1 MSSANL
7 SVNIQPWSQ
16 YKDHV
21 TNVQQ
26 RIGTEVLNLVYDVAN
41 EDGSLRQVPFW
52 FMFAPRAGH
61 RRHRPMN
68 AELMICQPIGVE
80 LNGGVYTGREKL
92 ANEKL
97 DFVAKRHW
105 MMYPGIYPTD
115 LPKDVETDEAR
126 QGHRQIT
133 LNDLQLGID
142 KGYIWICENDIWCD
156 DEGTDFWMPYC
167 PSETTVDVE
176 LEADVED

>member
-26 RIGTEVLNLVYDVAN
+26 HIGTEVLNLVYDVAN

-80 LNGGVYTGREKL
+80 LKMVEFTL
-92 ANEKL
+92 A
-97 DFVAKRHW
+97 
-105 MMYPGIYPTD
+105 
-115 LPKDVETDEAR
+115 AR
-126 QGHRQIT
+126 NWPMKSWI
-133 LNDLQLGID
+133 LLQSVIG
-142 KGYIWICENDIWCD
+142 
-156 DEGTDFWMPYC
+156 
-167 PSETTVDVE
+167 
-176 LEADVED
+176 